1 MVLNLRFGGRAAR
14 DPVTAVRK
22 AGGVEDARTRAE
34 PMATPMG
41 SRRAKTHVE
50 DGAAV
55 ARLLASGRTAAGT
68 GRGERFP
75 PHFSC
80 SFVALVGAQAP

>member
-1 MVLNLRFGGRAAR
+1 M
-14 DPVTAVRK
+14 
-22 AGGVEDARTRAE
+22 
-34 PMATPMG
+34 
-41 SRRAKTHVE
+41 E